1 MEVVPTSITGIDDL
15 ISITSEALDAGPD
28 YDMDGDKGNDLA
40 AYEAKTNDIIATIN
54 AIVDSKDIVP
64 KDLKFDDS
72 IMPQAPNYYEWVID
86 ANFLGSDMPPY
97 LEQALIGIKLFA
109 EYCPEC
115 SDLGWM
121 DDNGHKP
128 TDGLAT
134 FELKVTLLEY
144 GVCPKCGARRSQLM
158 KEGKLN
164 FYNELAVN
172 AGQRCVTAD
181 TLVLTTSGMKRIGD
195 YDDDRPYGFS
205 PLVETI
211 HNGDAPEDT
220 ALFYKAK
227 PEILNK
233 VTLQNG
239 ISIKGTNDHPIYTL
253 SGFKRLEDVA
263 DSDWVKVKYGQGMF
277 GKTILSASDLKAYSK
292 KVFDRKLKTTN
303 VNNKHQLKNT
313 NIKSNKGPVCE
324 DLYTVLGLWVAEG
337 RGTHISNTDK
347 EVLDFVEAT
356 LNKYINARYIKR
368 NKDGIKIIGYRG
380 KAWLAKALGIKVKE
394 LLSGSAAKCIPSTVL
409 EAPKQYVVA
418 FLKGLYEGDGTNRD
432 GIHSVK
438 YTTISRRLA
447 RELQTVLHN
456 IGIPC
461 KQSTF
466 NTWATNGTLK
476 QVAKTGYTVSIR
488 GQFVKVFQDEVGF
501 LTVRKKSELAEDVK
515 SYDGR
520 SVKQTFIHDRLP
532 TDLKHD
538 VYNFVRST
546 IVPQLNQ
553 LKTKNVVYKGRT
565 LGMQTLFGHSGSKI
579 GFKFGSIVK
588 RELPLTKCKLAKI
601 IECLKEYS
609 WAYSQEVLSKVTYW
623 ESFLRDDEYWVKVG
637 ANVKSDKAIATY
649 DFNIPGTHR
658 FVANAIVN
666 HNSGKSALVAMLS
679 TYITHRMLKAQKPS
693 QIFDVKSNT
702 LFHGTFVALTF
713 AQAKDSLWDPYYI
726 YLLESPWFKAY
737 HALLRKYERKFNTE
751 IFKLKDTFVQYRHR
765 QLMVYPAGPDTR
777 TLRGRTR
784 IFGAIDELGWFDNE
798 KDSTKVKM
806 NASGVYAAMGNSFR
820 TVRTSE
826 TRQIAMGY
834 DEALTG
840 YFMNVSSPSS
850 QRDKIC
856 ELVRQSKHSK
866 KLLGLHKPTW
876 EMNPNITRES
886 LQEDYD
892 RDPIVAERD
901 FGAAPPLS
909 ASPFINNKESIINC
923 MKTRGRNFVT
933 YNFYTYKSSEGK
945 HFRYAIVDNIKASD
959 TRSCLAFDAGLT
971 NNSFSIACGSLQ
983 TWEVQGRE
991 LEIPCMDLLVE
1002 INPAPGV
1009 PLHYT
1014 KIFDGVL
1021 NPIIEKR
1028 NVSVFL
1034 ADRWNSTKILQDAE
1048 MMHESVE
1055 VARQYSLKYVDMGNT
1070 KRALEDEEFRIPRSS
1085 NEKFDFE
1092 KDILQFNHMSYPKC
1106 FEHRPVEHLILQLV
1120 TVQDTGKTVLKG
1132 DGLTDDLWRATS
1144 LCHWGLIQ
1152 DEYQD
1157 FLSKPVSMTQKKGAL
1172 GISKLGS
1179 GSAAGVSSGS
1189 KGQVAGSVRT
1199 RGRN

>member
-144 GVCPKCGARRSQLM
+144 GVCPKCGARRSQLI
-158 KEGKLN
+158 KDGKLN

-172 AGQRCVTAD
+172 AGQR
-181 TLVLTTSGMKRIGD
+181 
-195 YDDDRPYGFS
+195 
-205 PLVETI
+205 
-211 HNGDAPEDT
+211 
-220 ALFYKAK
+220 
-227 PEILNK
+227 
-233 VTLQNG
+233 
-239 ISIKGTNDHPIYTL
+239 
-253 SGFKRLEDVA
+253 
-263 DSDWVKVKYGQGMF
+263 
-277 GKTILSASDLKAYSK
+277 
-292 KVFDRKLKTTN
+292 
-303 VNNKHQLKNT
+303 
-313 NIKSNKGPVCE
+313 
-324 DLYTVLGLWVAEG
+324 
-337 RGTHISNTDK
+337 
-347 EVLDFVEAT
+347 
-356 LNKYINARYIKR
+356 
-368 NKDGIKIIGYRG
+368 
-380 KAWLAKALGIKVKE
+380 
-394 LLSGSAAKCIPSTVL
+394 
-409 EAPKQYVVA
+409 
-418 FLKGLYEGDGTNRD
+418 
-432 GIHSVK
+432 
-438 YTTISRRLA
+438 
-447 RELQTVLHN
+447 
-456 IGIPC
+456 
-461 KQSTF
+461 
-466 NTWATNGTLK
+466 
-476 QVAKTGYTVSIR
+476 
-488 GQFVKVFQDEVGF
+488 
-501 LTVRKKSELAEDVK
+501 
-515 SYDGR
+515 
-520 SVKQTFIHDRLP
+520 
-532 TDLKHD
+532 
-538 VYNFVRST
+538 
-546 IVPQLNQ
+546 
-553 LKTKNVVYKGRT
+553 
-565 LGMQTLFGHSGSKI
+565 
-579 GFKFGSIVK
+579 
-588 RELPLTKCKLAKI
+588 
-601 IECLKEYS
+601 
-609 WAYSQEVLSKVTYW
+609 
-623 ESFLRDDEYWVKVG
+623 
-637 ANVKSDKAIATY
+637 
-649 DFNIPGTHR
+649 
-658 FVANAIVN
+658 
-666 HNSGKSALVAMLS
+666 SGKSALVAMLS

-1092 KDILQFNHMSYPKC
+1092 RDILQFNHMSYPKC

-1179 GSAAGVSSGS
+1179 GSAPGISSGS